1 MRVFFR
7 ADASI
12 QMGSGHVMRCLTLAD
27 ELRVQGA
34 VIKFITRAHLGNIA
48 DAISKRGYELSL
60 LPVAA
65 DTYKMRPDDVAHVS
79 WLGVS
84 WQQDAEESM
93 LAIGDSVPDWLI
105 VDHYAID
112 ERWHNKLREKVGKIM
127 VIDDL
132 ADRCLDCDI
141 LLDQTYGRQVEDYLK
156 VVPPVCQMLLGTRYA
171 LLRPEFSQLR
181 PMAVTK
187 RKLFNGIKR
196 ILIAMGGMDPENVTA
211 TVLEGLTRVDWKE
224 KPVIDVVLG
233 GNAPYLEYVVK
244 MVKKSNLEIFVS
256 TDVSDMAD
264 RMLAADMAI
273 GAGGATSWERCCM
286 GLPSLAVVISENQV
300 EIVKQLQNQ
309 GSIISLGLGEEL
321 TSEKVKESINMTLLF
336 TDTWVRMSRKGI
348 DVVDGKGVSRVVD
361 VMYA

>member
-1 MRVFFR
+1 MFVYRC
-7 ADASI
+7 
-12 QMGSGHVMRCLTLAD
+12 SGDPQDLTSCPTRRSS
-27 ELRVQGA
+27 EL
-34 VIKFITRAHLGNIA
+34 
-48 DAISKRGYELSL
+48 
-60 LPVAA
+60 
-65 DTYKMRPDDVAHVS
+65 
-79 WLGVS
+79 
-84 WQQDAEESM
+84 
-93 LAIGDSVPDWLI
+93 
-105 VDHYAID
+105 
-112 ERWHNKLREKVGKIM
+112 
-127 VIDDL
+127 
-132 ADRCLDCDI
+132 
-141 LLDQTYGRQVEDYLK
+141 YLK

-273 GAGGATSWERCCM
+273 GAGEIGRASCRER
-286 GLPSLAVVISENQV
+286 V
-300 EIVKQLQNQ
+300 
-309 GSIISLGLGEEL
+309 
-321 TSEKVKESINMTLLF
+321 
-336 TDTWVRMSRKGI
+336 
-348 DVVDGKGVSRVVD
+348 
-361 VMYA
+361 